1 MPSLH
6 AGWAWWVAL
15 VVNRLAGGVWR
26 VLAWT
31 HVAVTAVVV
40 VGTGNHWVL
49 DVAMG
54 WLVVVLGFFV
64 VRVAARRTGAGP
76 EASSRPQ
83 ADPSPGC
90 PPAAQLV
97 LDRPTDEHN
106 GVDMSRPVAPEPA
119 KPDPS
124 TFVARTPTDL
134 IAVVPAVLGFHPQDS
149 VVLLTFG
156 PPGGAFHARV
166 DLPVEPSEQ
175 EDVAAVLVDAVI
187 ANRVAR
193 AAVLLYTDDV
203 EVAHAQARLLV
214 GRLLDL
220 DVDVIEVLRIDDGH
234 WHSLPENGSPGT
246 AYDLD
251 THPFTA
257 QRVFEG
263 QVVHRDRDELADSL
277 VGTDEEDAVEVAL
290 AAARFADLMAT
301 SEEARE
307 PAHGFLRT
315 EARWLQRRIRARL
328 VDRRHLEP
336 SDAGRML
343 VLASLV
349 PTRDVAWAE
358 ITRETSGPHVDL
370 WRDLVRRSP
379 RDLLPGAS
387 SLLAF
392 AAWQHGDGA
401 LAWCA
406 IDRCLEVD
414 PDYSMAHCVAEV
426 LTRAVPPTVWEQIPE
441 DELPVFNGLVPDQGR
456 GDRAS

>member
-1 MPSLH
+1 MTPSD
-6 AGWAWWVAL
+6 
-15 VVNRLAGGVWR
+15 
-26 VLAWT
+26 
-31 HVAVTAVVV
+31 AV
-40 VGTGNHWVL
+40 
-49 DVAMG
+49 
-54 WLVVVLGFFV
+54 
-64 VRVAARRTGAGP
+64 
-76 EASSRPQ
+76 
-83 ADPSPGC
+83 
-90 PPAAQLV
+90 PPDA
-97 LDRPTDEHN
+97 
-106 GVDMSRPVAPEPA
+106 
-119 KPDPS
+119 S

-166 DLPVEPSEQ
+166 DLPVARSEQ
-175 EDVAAVLVDAVI
+175 EAVADVLADAVV
-187 ANRVAR
+187 ANRVRR
-193 AAVLLYTDDV
+193 AAVLLYTDDI
-203 EVAHAQARLLV
+203 EVALAQSQLMV

-220 DVDVIEVLRIDDGH
+220 DVDVIEVLRIEDGH
-234 WHSLPENGSPGT
+234 WHPVPEDGSPGT
-246 AYDLD
+246 AYELD

-257 QRVFEG
+257 QRVYEG
-263 QVVHRDRDELADSL
+263 QVVHRDREELADSL
-277 VGTDEEDAVEVAL
+277 VGTDEDDAVEVAL
-290 AAARFADLMAT
+290 AATRFADLVAT
-301 SEEARE
+301 SQEAKDS
-307 PAHGFLRT
+307 AKGFLRT
-315 EARWLQRRIRARL
+315 EARWLQRRIRAR
-328 VDRRHLEP
+328 VDDGRRLEP
-336 SDAGRML
+336 VDAARLL

-358 ITRETSGPHVDL
+358 ITRQNSEPHLDL

-426 LTRAVPPTVWEQIPE
+426 LTRAVPPTVWEQIRE
-441 DELPVFNGLVPDQGR
+441 DELPVFQGAVPHHAR